1 MLVFGRLR
9 FDIINDFI
17 SSRRGDDDDVVE
29 LISVDMIATQE
40 LFKYYINLLKE
51 SKVRFKSKLFFICL
65 FERNLLFDSQV
76 VLS

>member
-29 LISVDMIATQE
+29 LISVDMIPTQE
-40 LFKYYINLLKE
+40 L
-51 SKVRFKSKLFFICL
+51 
-65 FERNLLFDSQV
+65 
-76 VLS
+76 LSSG